1 MVKKLIDLVRWYQ
14 NHLSVRRPFRVC
26 RYEPSCSEYM
36 VTALQ
41 RFGLKGLLLGL
52 ARILR
57 CQPLSKGGFDP
68 VPLHFTFKSYM
79 DRQR

>member
-14 NHLSVRRPFRVC
+14 THVSIQRPFRVC

-36 VTALQ
+36 VEALQ
-41 RFGLKGLLLGL
+41 RFGMKGLLLGL

-57 CQPLSKGGFDP
+57 CQPFSKGGVP
-68 VPLHFTFKSYM
+68 VPFHFTFKSYM

>member
-68 VPLHFTFKSYM
+68 VPLHFTFNSYM
-79 DRQR
+79 NRQR